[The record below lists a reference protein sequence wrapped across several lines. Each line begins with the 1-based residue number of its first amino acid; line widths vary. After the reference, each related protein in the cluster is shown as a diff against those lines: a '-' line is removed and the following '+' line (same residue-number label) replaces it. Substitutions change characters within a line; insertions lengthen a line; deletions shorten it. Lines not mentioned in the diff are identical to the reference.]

1 MHRYVGPSST
11 WQTNVTTFGRV
22 VAHEVRPGIDVAYY
36 GDQRQLEYDFIV
48 APGADPAD
56 AVMVVQG
63 ADRLSLDASTGDLL
77 VEVAGQV
84 LRQRAPVSYQDID
97 GVRRPVASAF
107 TLDAASGR
115 VGFRVGAYDRQRTL
129 VIDPVLVYSTWFGG
143 VSEEGIL
150 AVKVDANGFIYVLGT
165 AEDHAGFPVTPGAM
179 QPQRAGTPSP
189 GGVYPRDYFVSK
201 FNPAGSALVYS
212 TLFGGSLDEATWAA
226 GVHPRRAGR
235 GRAGPRAH
243 RR

>member
-1 MHRYVGPSST
+1 MRPTALDSQGESKLPGVMHHYVGASST
-11 WQTNVTTFGRV
+11 WQANVATFGRV
-22 VAHEVRPGIDVAYY
+22 VAHDVRPGIDVAYY

-84 LRQRAPVSYQDID
+84 LRQRAPVSYQEID

-115 VGFRVGAYDRQRTL
+115 VGFEVGAYDRQHAL
-129 VIDPVLVYSTWFGG
+129 VIDPGARVL
-143 VSEEGIL
+143 
-150 AVKVDANGFIYVLGT
+150 D
-165 AEDHAGFPVTPGAM
+165 
-179 QPQRAGTPSP
+179 
-189 GGVYPRDYFVSK
+189 
-201 FNPAGSALVYS
+201 LVRRRER
-212 TLFGGSLDEATWAA
+212 GR
-226 GVHPRRAGR
+226 HPRGEGGRQRLHLRAR
-235 GRAGPRAH
+235 YQPRTTPAS
-243 RR
+243 R